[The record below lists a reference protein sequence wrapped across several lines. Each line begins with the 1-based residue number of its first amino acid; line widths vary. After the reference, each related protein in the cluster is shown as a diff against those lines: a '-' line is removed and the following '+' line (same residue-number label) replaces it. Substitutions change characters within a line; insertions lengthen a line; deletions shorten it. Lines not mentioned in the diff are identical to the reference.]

1 MAKEDQGSWLHQH
14 VEKVVLGAT
23 VGLLMVMVGRW
34 VISSPRQVQ
43 GFRPDQ
49 IDEAQ
54 RLEAERV
61 KRRHD
66 NADVPEWPRPDVV
79 KELDKR
85 TDYPVPP
92 TYRMNILTATL
103 PPLPFPP
110 VRHGPDEGPAL
121 TDMARSVLAPERPEV
136 WLGHE
141 LPLPKGEE
149 KLDDKF
155 VSHVAAVV
163 DVGKISD
170 AWGETV
176 VGTRIDPT
184 VVFLAVKAQ
193 VQQMRP
199 DGTWAPARAVK
210 MRVPELLNEDG
221 DPEPVAEITPF
232 DGKNADD
239 VRLAID
245 AAKDDF
251 IQTHILQPGYDDIY
265 LPDYGWVTWRVHLP
279 ETRVTRDARK
289 RLEEDQEQPAGRAKS
304 TIRTPVRRSTK
315 TAPRLRT
322 PVRRPGSTG
331 PMRNISPEDLRK
343 LMGRGRGPDAG
354 ARRTRRPRRTP
365 VKRRTPIKRRTP
377 VKKPLSGAEEAIEKL
392 TEPVVRPLVEQR
404 RNGAMLVWF
413 HDVSLK
419 SGSTYRYRLRLIL
432 LNPLYTRTADVKKGS
447 EKDATI
453 ARIPTP
459 WSAWSNGKRVASL
472 TQFYVSGHTSTAEGK
487 KINVEVFSH
496 SLGQRVVKR
505 FTVRKGEVIGQQAR
519 VEVTDPIDNTVVAK
533 TVDFATGAIAVS
545 FDFRRRI
552 YKGKNL
558 DAAYTTAM
566 LYLDDNGRLKV
577 RTGYDDAR
585 DKEYA
590 RLSEQAERTAKA
602 VSAAKAGEQE
612 ARR

>member
-23 VGLLMVMVGRW
+23 VGLLLVMVGRW

-43 GFRPDQ
+43 GSRPDQ

-66 NADVPEWPRPDVV
+66 NAEVPGWPRPDVL

-85 TDYPVPP
+85 TGNPIPP
-92 TYRMNILTATL
+92 AYRMDMLTAAL
-103 PPLPFPP
+103 PPLEFPD
-110 VRHGPDEGPAL
+110 VILGPDQGPVLA
-121 TDMARSVLAPERPEV
+121 DMARSILAPERPDV

-141 LPLPKGEE
+141 LPDPKDGE

-155 VSHVAAVV
+155 VAHVAAVL

-170 AWGETV
+170 GWAGTV
-176 VGTRIDPT
+176 AGTRIDPVLIFHT
-184 VVFLAVKAQ
+184 VEAQ

-199 DGTWAPARAVK
+199 DGTWGPARPVK
-210 MRVPELLNEDG
+210 MRIPELLNEDG
-221 DPEPVAEITPF
+221 EPDPVAQIPPF
-232 DGKNADD
+232 DGKNTDD
-239 VRLAID
+239 IQLAID
-245 AAKDDF
+245 AIKGDF
-251 IQTHILQPGYDDIY
+251 IQTYILEPGYDKIY

-279 ETRVTRDARK
+279 ETRVSRDARK
-289 RLEEDQEQPAGRAKS
+289 LQEQGQEQP
-304 TIRTPVRRSTK
+304 VRRDK
-315 TAPRLRT
+315 TAARLRA
-322 PVRRPGSTG
+322 PVRRPSKADPRRALSAEDFRRMMERGGRIGPGPRTTG
-331 PMRNISPEDLRK
+331 
-343 LMGRGRGPDAG
+343 
-354 ARRTRRPRRTP
+354 RTRRPP
-365 VKRRTPIKRRTP
+365 IKKRTPIRKRPTHTEK
-377 VKKPLSGAEEAIEKL
+377 VIEEL
-392 TEPVVRPLVEQR
+392 TEPLMPSLAQQR
-404 RNGAMLVWF
+404 RDGALVVWF

-419 SGSTYRYRLRLIL
+419 SGRTYRYRLRVMV
-432 LNPLYTRTADVKKGS
+432 LNPLYTRTADVKEGS

-453 ARIPTP
+453 AMIATP
-459 WSAWSNGKRVASL
+459 WSPWSEGKRVASL
-472 TQFYVSGHTSTAEGK
+472 TQFYVSGHTSTASGK

-505 FTVRKGEVIGQQAR
+505 FTVRKGEVIGQEAR
-519 VEVTDPIDNTVVAK
+519 VEVTDPIDNTVV
-533 TVDFATGAIAVS
+533 TRNVDFATGAIAVS

-552 YKGKNL
+552 YKGKNF

-577 RTGYDDAR
+577 RTRRDDAR

-590 RLSEQAERTAKA
+590 KLREEAKRTAEA
-602 VSAAKAGEQE
+602 VDAAKAGEQE